1 MAEKALVAEQISKGL
16 VRSRIKA
23 VRGKPV
29 ANGDRFGR
37 VSKMTADVSPMD
49 DGDIRNRIL
58 TVRSVQVLLDR
69 DVAELYG
76 VPTKALNQTVKRNM
90 ERFPDRFMFQLTK
103 DELENLRSQIVTSSL
118 DDGKSCGNLRS
129 QFVTSSWGGMRYC
142 PYAFTEHGIMMLASM
157 LKSDT
162 AVQVS
167 VRIVDAFVAMRRAL
181 MSMAPLLSRIETAE
195 RRQIMDQA
203 KNDANQVR
211 NEERFKLI
219 LDAMQDRKF
228 PPQKIFFD
236 GQFYDAFV
244 WLKKYIRMA
253 RKELIVIDPYF
264 AASVLPQ
271 IAQKRD
277 GVSVVIVLCK
287 RGRRLLPDVDVQMFN
302 AQYKNSLLIKE
313 SERFHDRYFIIDR
326 KTLVHIGASLN
337 YFGKKCFACS
347 SFDPVDIPEMLAKL
361 QM

>member
-1 MAEKALVAEQISKGL
+1 MEETALVAEPITELSIQ
-16 VRSRIKA
+16 SRIK
-23 VRGKPV
+23 V
-29 ANGDRFGR
+29 
-37 VSKMTADVSPMD
+37 
-49 DGDIRNRIL
+49 IRD
-58 TVRSVQVLLDR
+58 VQVILDK
-69 DVAELYG
+69 DLAELYG
-76 VPTKALNQTVKRNM
+76 VPVKRLNEQVKRNLS
-90 ERFPDRFMFQLTK
+90 RFPSDFMFQLTR
-103 DELENLRSQIVTSSL
+103 DECSRSQIATL
-118 DDGKSCGNLRS
+118 NTKRGANIKYL
-129 QFVTSSWGGMRYC
+129 
-142 PYAFTEHGIMMLASM
+142 PYVFTESGVAMLSSVLHSDMAISVNIKIM
-157 LKSDT
+157 
-162 AVQVS
+162 
-167 VRIVDAFVAMRRAL
+167 RAFVAMRRAL
-181 MSMAPLLSRIETAE
+181 MSMAPLLTRIETAE

-219 LDAMQDRKF
+219 LDAMQDKKF

-277 GVSVVIVLCK
+277 GVSVVIVQCK
-287 RGRRLLPDVDVQMFN
+287 RGRKLLPDVDVQMFN
-302 AQYKNSLLIKE
+302 AQYKNSLTVKE

-347 SFDPVDIPEMLAKL
+347 TFDPIDIPEMLAKL